1 MSNSL
6 IGTGIAL
13 TTPFLEN
20 GEIDFD
26 GLTNLVEHCIE
37 GKVEYLVVL
46 GTTGESVTLSKEE
59 KKQVIAHIVK
69 VNNKRLP
76 LVLGVGG
83 NNTAVIAKEASQV
96 STEDFTAIL
105 SVVPMYNKPSQEG
118 IFQHY
123 SAIAKAASLPVLIY
137 NVPGRT
143 GVNMDAET
151 TLRLAG
157 VENIIGVKEATGDI
171 TQVLRIL
178 KDAPKD
184 FLVISGDDMLALP
197 LVTAGGQGVITVV
210 GQGYPAE
217 FSEMIRLGL
226 QNKNKEAY
234 HIHYSLVDITAYA
247 FDEGNPVGIKA
258 ILADRGVCNATVRL
272 PLAEATA
279 ELKSKISAFNKDF

>member
-1 MSNSL
+1 MNTPL
-6 IGTGIAL
+6 IGTGVAL
-13 TTPFLEN
+13 VTPFLEN
-20 GEIDFD
+20 GEVDYN
-26 GLTNLVEHCIE
+26 GLTNLLESCIK

-59 KKQVIAHIVK
+59 KKEVIAHIVK

-83 NNTAVIAKEASQV
+83 NNTVAVAEEASKV
-96 STEDFTAIL
+96 NTEDFTAIL

-123 SAIAKAASLPVLIY
+123 SAVAKAASLPVLIY

-143 GVNMDAET
+143 GVNMSAET
-151 TLRLAG
+151 TLRLAE
-157 VENIIGVKEATGDI
+157 VDNIIGVKEATGDI
-171 TQVLRIL
+171 TQVLKIL

-210 GQGYPAE
+210 GQAYPAE

-226 QNKNKEAY
+226 QAKNKEAY
-234 HIHYSLVDITAYA
+234 ELHYSLVDITEYA
-247 FDEGNPVGIKA
+247 FDEGNPVGVKA
-258 ILADRGVCNATVRL
+258 ILEDRGVCNSTVRL
-272 PLAEATA
+272 PLVEATD
-279 ELKSKISAFNKDF
+279 ELKAKIKSFNEVF